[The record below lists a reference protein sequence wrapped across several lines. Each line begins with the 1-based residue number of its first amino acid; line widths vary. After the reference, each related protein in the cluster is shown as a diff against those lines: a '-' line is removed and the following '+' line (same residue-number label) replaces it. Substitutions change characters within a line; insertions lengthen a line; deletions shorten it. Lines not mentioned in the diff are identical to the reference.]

1 MGFRAGVALSSVE
14 QEHCIMTG
22 ERWQEVKTV
31 LEAALQMD
39 LEKRRAYLDQAC
51 SSDQSLRH
59 EVESL
64 LAADNQ
70 AQTSFL
76 QCPPL
81 ALRLE
86 KGTRL
91 GDYEIQSLLGAGGMG
106 EVYRARDLRLR
117 REVAVKVLPA
127 VVSSDPERLR
137 RFEQEATA
145 AAALNHPN
153 ILAVHQLGTYA
164 GTPYLVSELLEGE
177 TLREQ
182 IRRGR
187 IAPRRVLD
195 YGVQIAHGL
204 AAAHEKGI
212 VHRDLKPENLFVTK
226 DGRAKILDFGLAK
239 LTQAQPGSERSA
251 PTIGGE
257 TEPGLVMGTV
267 GYMSPEQVRGQA
279 ADHRADIF
287 AFGAILYEMLTGKR
301 AFQSP
306 TSPETMTAILNEDP
320 PAISQVAPNLPL
332 SLQRVVHRCLEKNP
346 ERRFQSTT
354 DLAFALEALSDSGA
368 TRGELS
374 RLTIAAQSS
383 ISRRAK
389 QYAVWAA
396 GLALLAIGFAAYQF
410 WPRSNVP
417 SGPAKIKQ
425 ISQWNKPMRYARLSP
440 DGHALAFVSP
450 SGGVEE
456 VFLMLTSGGEP
467 LQLTKD
473 EGDKFVEGFSS
484 DGKEIYYRR
493 SFGRDEIW
501 GVPTL
506 GGNPRRVVS
515 ASYIVSSPDDSAL
528 YYVKSGS
535 SEIFRADRSGLNEE
549 AVYHPEETNLDF
561 FPLLVFPGN
570 NDLLAASRQGSS
582 TNFRFHRINLTSHKG
597 IDLGEVSG
605 GQVSWLA
612 WDAFDVVWGENGKT
626 VLFSRTVDGLTNI
639 WRYDLQQR
647 SLMQVT
653 FGAGPDFS
661 PMPEPG
667 GIGTYFVNGK
677 STGYLT
683 AYDVH
688 SKKAIDI
695 ASENATQPIISPDG
709 KRVMYI
715 TLLAKDRNELWVSNI
730 DGTNKV
736 RIATGRALWTGNW
749 SADGSHLIFCETE
762 ADSSAKNYI
771 VAADGSGLHQLP
783 HLGNGPMNSVWSP
796 DQKSLYVSGTERVSS
811 IDTVWN
817 VDVDGSKVE
826 KFMDHCG
833 AVTDVDPSG
842 KYLLAMVFGGEKMGI
857 YEISLSNRKCA
868 FLLPATTFGGRFAR
882 DGKSFLYDIA
892 SRSEV
897 TIYRQSWKDGRLIGQ
912 PLVALTVPFAYAQS
926 YDTNASD
933 FSVDLSTIVYAR
945 PGGNANLYLLSQK

>member
-1 MGFRAGVALSSVE
+1 
-14 QEHCIMTG
+14 MTR
-22 ERWQEVKTV
+22 ERWLEIRTV
-31 LEAALQMD
+31 LEAALPMD
-39 LEKRRAYLDQAC
+39 SEARRAYLDQAC
-51 SSDQSLRH
+51 ASDQSLRR

-64 LAADNQ
+64 LAADEQ
-70 AQTSFL
+70 ARTGFL
-76 QCPPL
+76 ESPPL
-81 ALRLE
+81 SRKLE

-106 EVYRARDLRLR
+106 EVYRSRDLRLR
-117 REVAVKVLPA
+117 RDVAVKVLPA
-127 VVSSDPERLR
+127 VASSDPERLR

-182 IRRGR
+182 IRHGR
-187 IAPRRVLD
+187 IAARRVID
-195 YGVQIAHGL
+195 YGVQIARGL
-204 AAAHEKGI
+204 AAAHEKGV

-226 DGRAKILDFGLAK
+226 DGRVKILDFGLAK
-239 LTQAQPGSERSA
+239 LTQAQPRSEASA

-267 GYMSPEQVRGQA
+267 GYMSPEQVRGQP

-301 AFQSP
+301 AFHKP
-306 TSPETMTAILNEDP
+306 TPPETMSAILNEDP
-320 PAISQVAPNLPL
+320 PEISQNAQSLPL

-368 TRGELS
+368 TRGEGLRARLS
-374 RLTIAAQSS
+374 IAAQSS
-383 ISRRAK
+383 ISLRAK
-389 QYAVWAA
+389 QYAVWTAA
-396 GLALLAIGFAAYQF
+396 LALLAIGFVAYRF
-410 WPRSNVP
+410 WPRSNAP
-417 SGPAKIKQ
+417 SGPAKVKQ

-440 DGHALAFVSP
+440 DGHAVAFVSP
-450 SGGVEE
+450 IGGVAE

-484 DGKEIYYRR
+484 DGRELYYRR

-501 GVPTL
+501 AVPTL
-506 GGNPRRVVS
+506 GGHPRRVVS
-515 ASYIVSSPDDSAL
+515 ASYIVSSPDGSEL
-528 YYVKSGS
+528 YYVRSGS
-535 SEIFRADRSGLNEE
+535 SDIFRADRSGQNEE
-549 AVYHPEETNLDF
+549 AVYHPAETNLDF
-561 FPLLVFPGN
+561 LPLLVFPGN
-570 NDLLAASRQGSS
+570 SELLAASRQGSS
-582 TNFRFHRINLTSHKG
+582 TNFRFHRINLTNHKG
-597 IDLGEVSG
+597 TDLGEVSG
-605 GQVSWLA
+605 GEVSWLS
-612 WDAFDVVWGENGKT
+612 WDAFDVVWGERGKT

-661 PMPEPG
+661 PMPDPEG
-667 GIGTYFVNGK
+667 NGTYFVNGK
-677 STGYLT
+677 SMGFLT
-683 AYDVH
+683 AYDVR
-688 SKKAIDI
+688 SKKATDI

-709 KRVMYI
+709 KRVMYV

-730 DGTNKV
+730 DGTAKV
-736 RIATGRALWTGNW
+736 KIATGRALWTGSW
-749 SADGSHLIFCETE
+749 SADGYRLTFCETE
-762 ADSSAKNYI
+762 ADSSAKNYV

-796 DQKSLYVSGTERVSS
+796 DQKSLYVSGTEKVSS
-811 IDTVWN
+811 IATVWK
-817 VDVDGSKVE
+817 VDADGSNAE
-826 KFMDHCG
+826 KFVDHCG
-833 AVTDVDPSG
+833 AVTDVDPRG
-842 KYLLAMVFGGEKMGI
+842 KYLLAMIFGGEKMGI
-857 YEISLSNRKCA
+857 YDISLSDRKCA
-868 FLLPATTFGGRFAR
+868 FLLPATTFGGRFAG

-897 TIYRQSWKDGRLIGQ
+897 TIYRQSWKGGRLIGQ
-912 PLVALTVPFAYAQS
+912 PLVALRIPFAYAQS

-933 FSVDLSTIVYAR
+933 FSPDLSTIVFAR
-945 PGGNANLYLLSQK
+945 PGGNADLYLLSQN

>member
-1 MGFRAGVALSSVE
+1 MVIPAVE
-14 QEHCIMTG
+14 EERCNVTG
-22 ERWQEVKTV
+22 ERWQEVRTV
-31 LEAALQMD
+31 LEAALRLDSAGQ
-39 LEKRRAYLDQAC
+39 RAYLDQLCA
-51 SSDQSLRH
+51 SDPSLRR

-64 LAADNQ
+64 LAADKEVQ
-70 AQTSFL
+70 SGFL
-76 QCPPL
+76 QSPL
-81 ALRLE
+81 LAVRLE
-86 KGTRL
+86 QGTRI

-137 RFEQEATA
+137 RFEQEAMA

-182 IRRGR
+182 IRRSR

-204 AAAHEKGI
+204 SAAHEKGI

-239 LTQAQPGSERSA
+239 LTQAQPGSEHSA
-251 PTIGGE
+251 PTMGSE

-267 GYMSPEQVRGQA
+267 GYMSPEQVRGQP

-301 AFQSP
+301 AFHEP
-306 TSPETMTAILNEDP
+306 TSPETMSAILNEDP
-320 PAISQVAPNLPL
+320 PEISQVTPNLPL

-368 TRGELS
+368 ARGEGLGS
-374 RLTIAAQSS
+374 RLIIAAHSS
-383 ISRRAK
+383 LSLRAR
-389 QYAVWAA
+389 QYAVWTA
-396 GLALLAIGFAAYQF
+396 GLALLAIGFAAYKF

-417 SGPAKIKQ
+417 NGPAKVKQ
-425 ISQWNKPMRYARLSP
+425 ISQWNKPIRYARLSP
-440 DGHALAFVSP
+440 DGHAVAFVSP
-450 SGGVEE
+450 IGGVEE

-473 EGDKFVEGFSS
+473 EADKFVEGFSS

-501 GVPTL
+501 AVPTL
-506 GGNPRRVVS
+506 GGNPRRVIS
-515 ASYIVSSPDDSAL
+515 ASYIVPSPDGSAL
-528 YYVKSGS
+528 YYVKSDR

-561 FPLLVFPGN
+561 LPLVVFPGN
-570 NDLLAASRQGSS
+570 NDLLAVSRQGSS

-605 GQVSWLA
+605 GEVSWLS
-612 WDAFDVVWGENGKT
+612 WDAFDVVWGEKGKT

-639 WRYDLQQR
+639 WNYDLQQR

-653 FGAGPDFS
+653 FGAGLDFS

-667 GIGTYFVNGK
+667 GSGTYFVNGK

-683 AYDVH
+683 AYDLH

-695 ASENATQPIISPDG
+695 ASENSTQPIISPDG

-715 TLLAKDRNELWVSNI
+715 TILAHDRNELWVSNI
-730 DGTNKV
+730 DGTAKV
-736 RIATGRALWTGNW
+736 KIATGRALWTGNW
-749 SADGSHLIFCETE
+749 SADGSHLTFCETE
-762 ADSSAKNYI
+762 ADSSAKNYV

-783 HLGNGPMNSVWSP
+783 SLGNGPMNTVWSP
-796 DQKSLYVSGTERVSS
+796 DQKSLYVSGTEKVSS
-811 IDTVWN
+811 IATVWK
-817 VDVDGSKVE
+817 VGLDGSNVE
-826 KFMDHCG
+826 KFMGNCG
-833 AVTDVDPSG
+833 AVTDIDPGG
-842 KYLLAMVFGGEKMGI
+842 KYLLAMVFGGEKMGV
-857 YEISLSNRKCA
+857 YEISLSDRKCA
-868 FLLPATTFGGRFAR
+868 FLSPATTFGARFAR
-882 DGKSFLYDIA
+882 DGKSLVYDIA

-897 TIYRQSWKDGRLIGQ
+897 TIYRQSWKGGRLIGQ
-912 PLVALTVPFAYAQS
+912 PLVALRVPFAYAQS

-933 FSVDLSTIVYAR
+933 FSLDLSTIVYAR
-945 PGGNANLYLLSQK
+945 PGGNADLYLLGQK